1 MTAYDM
7 PLWGDPDPGTVAT
20 LDTVDTDW
28 RKERDRAAIDD
39 AVRAV
44 AAANDG
50 VVSTNALRA
59 ELTTRYGVGYV
70 VAPQAIGPRLAALT
84 RAGVREV
91 IGWETSTDAAG
102 RNVGKPQKLRR
113 WVGNA

>member
-1 MTAYDM
+1 MSAAQA

-20 LDTVDTDW
+20 LDTVDGDW
-28 RKERDRAAIDD
+28 RREADRQTIDD

-70 VAPQAIGPRLAALT
+70 VSPQAIGPRLAALT
-84 RAGVREV
+84 RAGVLEV

-102 RNVGKPQKLRR
+102 GNAGKPIKLRC
-113 WVGNA
+113 WVGAA